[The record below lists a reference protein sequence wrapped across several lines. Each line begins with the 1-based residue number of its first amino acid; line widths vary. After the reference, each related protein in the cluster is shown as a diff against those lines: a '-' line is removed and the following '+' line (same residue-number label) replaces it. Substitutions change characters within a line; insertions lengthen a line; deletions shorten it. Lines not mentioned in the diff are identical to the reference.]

1 MRQKLHVTEINL
13 AIEKKSILILKAQLQ
28 KAKEVAWVAREA
40 AEAAV
45 KASYEHGVLD
55 TENNL
60 TEKVAVVC
68 RDYCTESWGVTMDRA
83 RVPANFELRR
93 VENIFFSE
101 DIREI
106 PESDPPSEKLL
117 STQAPLPNIDV
128 PEGARVDKEAQP
140 PTKDKPSED
149 SLTIKDVV
157 L

>member
-1 MRQKLHVTEINL
+1 
-13 AIEKKSILILKAQLQ
+13 
-28 KAKEVAWVAREA
+28 
-40 AEAAV
+40 
-45 KASYEHGVLD
+45 
-55 TENNL
+55 
-60 TEKVAVVC
+60 
-68 RDYCTESWGVTMDRA
+68 MDRA

-106 PESDPPSEKLL
+106 PELDPPSEKLL

-149 SLTIKDVV
+149 SLTIRDVV